1 MMNEPLTQ
9 ELKTITDYLDMI
21 DPQWRTK
28 IAAKG
33 ARMEGNA
40 PAPTGAHGSMTVT
53 DQSLDGY
60 VTPNTSYG
68 ANIREWSSTADDN
81 PPLYR
86 LDYGKD
92 LPVTAWTSDVEG
104 KINSATGK
112 PYVWYMVA
120 DGEDNF
126 VREDVV
132 TFTKDNPQPV
142 VPHSSTG
149 KWPSPIAGRYAIEN
163 THLNHRNHKG
173 VDLSAPMGTNII
185 NHVDAF
191 VLRAFDCVL
200 CKPEGDGAWT
210 INNNDYGDGYGTFAI
225 LRYDSWS
232 LPSAAQ
238 QHVERF
244 VFVLYGHMSD
254 IDVTQGFP
262 VRADSRIG
270 RVGSTGNSSGPH
282 LHLEVRTSDTPNVNF
297 YSAKLIDPALIF
309 DL

>member
-9 ELKTITDYLDMI
+9 ELKAITDYLDMI

-28 IAAKG
+28 IAA
-33 ARMEGNA
+33 
-40 PAPTGAHGSMTVT
+40 TGAHGSMTVSEKPLENGRNWVT
-53 DQSLDGY
+53 SNAAIGVNARARPNYKATKLSTFPYQTSLQ
-60 VTPNTSYG
+60 VLS
-68 ANIREWSSTADDN
+68 R
-81 PPLYR
+81 R
-86 LDYGKD
+86 LDEE
-92 LPVTAWTSDVEG
+92 SH
-104 KINSATGK
+104 INPSTGI
-112 PYVWYMVA
+112 PFLWYETRL
-120 DGEDNF
+120 GW

-132 TFTKDNPQPV
+132 TFSELHPHPV

-238 QHVERF
+238 QHVEHF